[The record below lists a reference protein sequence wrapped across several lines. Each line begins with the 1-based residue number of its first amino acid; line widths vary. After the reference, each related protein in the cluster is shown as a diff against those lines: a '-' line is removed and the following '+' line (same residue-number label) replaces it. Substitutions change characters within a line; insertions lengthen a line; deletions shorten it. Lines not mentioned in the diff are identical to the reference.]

1 MKILKFGAAMPDSP
15 TSRATRQRTQ
25 KLPAPARAPEGR
37 QPRGARRKRETRTRL
52 LEAAFS
58 ADG

>member
-1 MKILKFGAAMPDSP
+1 MPDTP
-15 TSRATRQRTQ
+15 NSRATRQRTQ